1 MFNSPVKLI
10 EFLSTIDGLTKS
22 EIEQKQTE
30 RFKKIF
36 GNVSGGRLNFD
47 NSLDDYYQIIKEA
60 KKMDG
65 YLARA
70 LSQISQ
76 KALKNGWSFHSENQ
90 KNIKVIEKRFHELL
104 TNSNLNA
111 RSFLRD
117 VVKNC
122 VSYSNAFCLKS
133 YNSKSGKKKLS
144 FITLLPVLGWRALE
158 TRGPLVTSWQ
168 YSPNLGNPTTYDGK
182 DVVHFYTNK
191 DLDDIYG
198 TPFVSSVLEDAQLLR
213 DLEGVVLEQYFANA
227 QKKTVFFVGT
237 PNSPGSEKEINELK
251 NTLNSLDVN
260 SDLIVTSRI
269 KFEILETD
277 YKEPTALL
285 QNFKERI
292 FAGLLMSSSGM
303 GISGAGRQ
311 DADTQETKES
321 VIVEDF
327 QDAIEDI
334 LNNTIIKEL
343 CFEEFDSYDYDNAVT
358 FSFNENFNNQERED
372 NHYLNLY
379 NSGAIDFMELRH
391 KTKNPSSRFSEQH
404 STESKKLK
412 NFEEEAKITARYA
425 PKPTTA
431 GPVKKSSAAANTT
444 KSKATPTNQH
454 GTKTSSKP
462 SVKN

>member
-133 YNSKSGKKKLS
+133 YNSKSGKKK
-144 FITLLPVLGWRALE
+144 
-158 TRGPLVTSWQ
+158 
-168 YSPNLGNPTTYDGK
+168 
-182 DVVHFYTNK
+182 
-191 DLDDIYG
+191 
-198 TPFVSSVLEDAQLLR
+198 
-213 DLEGVVLEQYFANA
+213 
-227 QKKTVFFVGT
+227 
-237 PNSPGSEKEINELK
+237 
-251 NTLNSLDVN
+251 
-260 SDLIVTSRI
+260 
-269 KFEILETD
+269 
-277 YKEPTALL
+277 
-285 QNFKERI
+285 
-292 FAGLLMSSSGM
+292 
-303 GISGAGRQ
+303 
-311 DADTQETKES
+311 
-321 VIVEDF
+321 
-327 QDAIEDI
+327 
-334 LNNTIIKEL
+334 
-343 CFEEFDSYDYDNAVT
+343 
-358 FSFNENFNNQERED
+358 
-372 NHYLNLY
+372 
-379 NSGAIDFMELRH
+379 
-391 KTKNPSSRFSEQH
+391 
-404 STESKKLK
+404 
-412 NFEEEAKITARYA
+412 
-425 PKPTTA
+425 
-431 GPVKKSSAAANTT
+431 
-444 KSKATPTNQH
+444 
-454 GTKTSSKP
+454 
-462 SVKN
+462 